1 MHEKKTEQ
9 LIINLLYTGKVEP
22 AYYVSFPPSTFD
34 ENSYRV
40 SHSLGNCTPS
50 NEEVDSHNEEVVI
63 CPNGELLLDGVIE
76 ANLEDN
82 VVDDEDIQYFYTW
95 RESSIPDNRA
105 FITLQFPDA
114 AVTPTKVVV
123 YFLELRDLD
132 VREPRNIR
140 LYSSITESI
149 FPDDEIRNVDE
160 NVDIIMNGIIANND
174 RYEYGRIDLII
185 PQSRQV
191 SLKYLRISLDF
202 EGTNWI
208 FISEVEVYHMFEPC
222 KLSVKASEWLAI
234 FVFNYSIYNTSAY
247 HIKYFINT
255 SFCPIRTYFHGNII
269 TTITCTC
276 FHDNCSACSGYRCD
290 AI

>member
-1 MHEKKTEQ
+1 MKKKTEQ

-276 FHDNCSACSGYRCD
+276 FHDNCSACSGHRCD